1 MKNTINLNGIVI
13 KHEKLVQLSLSTP
26 NNVYIAEASS
36 PYADYY
42 GHSPRTATPN
52 SIFLFTKKFH
62 FLEQLMCYTPGIEK
76 CLHERIN
83 LASAIVETGDKQ
95 FPAIRVK
102 NFPDYSQLVKLQ
114 KCLSEKNVNLVEKLH
129 LGEEVKTIV
138 SKVFVLKELEPDYFI
153 DQVEEHKGYFIVD
166 RHFDSEEFDRAITQ
180 IRYNGNCKLFD
191 AEQGVLFSNGK
202 LIHIVRIFSE
212 ALDLEML
219 KCLRKEFV
227 KL

>member
-1 MKNTINLNGIVI
+1 MENTIHLNGIII
-13 KHEKLVQLSLSTP
+13 KHEKLAQISLRTP
-26 NNVYIAEASS
+26 DNVYIAEASS

-42 GHSPRTATPN
+42 GHAPRSATPN
-52 SIFLFTKKFH
+52 SIFLFTKKFY
-62 FLEQLMCYTPGIEK
+62 FLEQLMCYSPSIEK
-76 CLHERIN
+76 CLFERIN
-83 LASAIVETGDKQ
+83 LASAIVESGDKQ

-102 NFPDYSQLVKLQ
+102 DFPDYSQLVKLQ
-114 KCLSEKNVNLVEKLH
+114 KCLSEKKINLVEKLH
-129 LGEEVKTIV
+129 LEEEVKTIV
-138 SKVFVLKELEPDYFI
+138 SKVFILKELESDFFI

-166 RHFDSEEFDRAITQ
+166 RHFDSEEFQQAITQ
-180 IRYNGNCKLFD
+180 IRYNGVCKLFD

-212 ALDLEML
+212 ALDLDML

>member
-1 MKNTINLNGIVI
+1 MENSIHLNGIVI
-13 KHEKLVQLSLSTP
+13 KHEKLVQIALSTP

-52 SIFLFTKKFH
+52 SIFLFTKKFY
-62 FLEQLMCYTPGIEK
+62 FLEQLMCYSSSIEK
-76 CLHERIN
+76 CLFERIN
-83 LASAIVETGDKQ
+83 LASAIVESGDKQ
-95 FPAIRVK
+95 FPAIRIK
-102 NFPDYSQLVKLQ
+102 DFPDYSQLVKLQ
-114 KCLSEKNVNLVEKLH
+114 KCLGEKNVLLVEKLH
-129 LGEEVKTIV
+129 LEEEVKTIV
-138 SKVFVLKELEPDYFI
+138 SKVFVLEELEPDFFI
-153 DQVEEHKGYFIVD
+153 DQVEDHKGYFIVD

-180 IRYNGNCKLFD
+180 IRFNGVCKLFD

-212 ALDLEML
+212 ALDLNML